1 MSHRQIPRTMLF
13 QGAPMG
19 SQAWAQEAPRKAAP
33 ARRLLIA
40 GVSLGVLCALTAF
53 DKSAAQDASPAA
65 KDGEIVDTVEEV
77 VVTTRRKALQSAI
90 EIKRNS
96 DTIVDSVVADEAGQ
110 LPDASITEVLQR
122 VSGVSISR
130 FTSGNGGSSAFQI
143 EGTGVTVRGL
153 PFNSSLLNGRQVF
166 SANGASSISWNEIT
180 PELMAGVD
188 VYKATRADLV
198 EGGASAIN
206 LRTHQPFDF
215 KDTQFQVTA
224 GGSYG
229 TQVKKASP
237 RVSAMFSKRFD
248 TNIGEFG
255 ALWDLAYSRLHQ
267 QSSNLQV
274 GAMFGQYVPTST
286 RDDDLAFVPSS
297 FNWNYNKSQRD
308 RYGFYQAL
316 QWKPDPSL
324 TLTNTVFFSQY
335 VEDSHGNSGSVGSN
349 PTASAAVMPV
359 IGAPVEYDANGAFR
373 RGRLTVGSTGNAVEF
388 QNTTMNTS
396 WLPSQYQLDC
406 GSTYGDPA
414 STIQWDWAGAGPI
427 LAQCGPPGTMNPN
440 GGSSASHSK
449 SSTLDISQSFVW
461 TPGDRVAV
469 RGAVQYVRSRMTG
482 KNMYVG
488 LSQTSPLVTSMDV
501 DLTGALPAVSGL
513 SAAGMLDKKTAYLS
527 AMGYHEPDNTGEMM
541 AAHFD
546 LEYRVSDDGFLRS
559 ITAGARTANRVEND
573 DNVGTYWAPLSQ
585 SWLGNPW
592 GSHPGDPN
600 FGPGN
605 IQYLSNPNVLQSDYE
620 VSNFPNFF
628 GGKAAVPGQL
638 FVASQSLMQ
647 SYDWYHLLKTYN
659 GQLIEDPPG
668 SGQMRP
674 RTRAEFWDDN
684 IDQGLNRT
692 DSRIVNKAAY
702 IQAKFAHDGIG
713 FIPAF
718 SGNVGVRVFRES
730 LRASGLL
737 RSPDATN
744 LALTEADS
752 TAYFVAQLAQV
763 PAPNSAYPTLY
774 GFVTPKTG
782 DVGALS
788 LQSRSYDYTRVLP
801 AFNVKFDVTDKF
813 IIRAA
818 ASRSSA
824 PPNLN
829 DIRAGGTTD
838 ARSLPNPTLPTA
850 PRILTGVIARD
861 SGSNLKPTMINSQ
874 DLTFEFYPSSSSFF
888 YLDLFAKQIKD
899 HPVFYSFTA
908 PNLPVPVLAYPNGET
923 PERVDGV
930 ETNPN
935 VTQTSLDLPWVYMQ
949 NQTSKEK
956 AEIKGFEIG
965 GRKFFD
971 QLPGM
976 LRGFGI
982 EGNVTYIDSSNP
994 AQQANHMLSP
1004 RTPDGGLNP
1013 DGTVPKTYP
1022 NLPYAGMSKWAYNI
1036 QLLYSYQKVNFRL
1049 AYNWRDKALLSTNV
1063 NPLSY
1068 ATSGGNP
1075 YILNTSPTNFD
1086 SAHSYPV
1093 YNMVPAYM
1101 AAAGYLDMGFDYK
1114 LSEKASLSFNANNLL
1129 DTKSKTV
1136 QEPVPGVFVP
1146 YDHNVSDR
1154 RYEVTMRMRF

>member
-1 MSHRQIPRTMLF
+1 MSHRQISRTMLF

-19 SQAWAQEAPRKAAP
+19 GQACAQEAPRKADSA
-33 ARRLLIA
+33 ARRLLVA
-40 GVSLGVLCALTAF
+40 GASLGVLCALTAF
-53 DKSAAQDASPAA
+53 DASAAQEAAPAA
-65 KDGEIVDTVEEV
+65 KGGEIVDTVEEV
-77 VVTTRRKALQSAI
+77 VVTTRRRALQSAI

-143 EGTGVTVRGL
+143 EGTGITVRGL
-153 PFNSSLLNGRQVF
+153 PFNSSMLNGRQVF
-166 SANGASSISWNEIT
+166 SANGASAISWNEIT
-180 PELMAGVD
+180 PELMSGVD

-198 EGGASAIN
+198 EGGASSVN

-255 ALWDLAYSRLHQ
+255 VLWDLAYSRLHQ

-297 FNWNYNKSQRD
+297 FNWNYNKSKRD

-316 QWKPDPSL
+316 QWKPTSNL

-335 VEDSHGNSGSVGSN
+335 VQDSHGNSGQVGGIPS
-349 PTASAAVMPV
+349 ASAAVMPV
-359 IGAPVEYDANGAFR
+359 LGAPVEYDANGAFR
-373 RGRLTVGSTGNAVEF
+373 KGRLTLGSTGNAVEF
-388 QNTTMNTS
+388 QNTTMNTG
-396 WLPSQYQLDC
+396 WLPPEYQLDC

-414 STIQWDWAGAGPI
+414 STIQWDWAGGPI
-427 LAQCGPPGTMNPN
+427 LAQCGPAGTMNPSS
-440 GGSSASHSK
+440 GSSASHNK

-469 RGAVQYVRSRMTG
+469 RGAAQYVRSRMTG
-482 KNMYVG
+482 QDMYVG

-513 SAAGMLDKKTAYLS
+513 SAAGMLDKSTAYLS
-527 AMGYHEPDNTGEMM
+527 AMGYHEPKNTGEMV
-541 AAHFD
+541 AAHLD

-559 ITAGARTANRVEND
+559 ITVGARTANRIEND
-573 DNVGTYWAPLSQ
+573 NFVGTYWAPLSQ

-592 GSHPGDPN
+592 GPHPNDPN

-605 IQYLSNPNVLQSDYE
+605 IMYLSNPNVLTSDYE
-620 VSNFPNFF
+620 VSTFPNFF

-638 FVASQSLMQ
+638 YVASQSLMQ

-659 GQLIEDPPG
+659 GQLLPN
-668 SGQMRP
+668 GQP
-674 RTRAEFWDDN
+674 RTKDQFWRDN
-684 IDQGLNRT
+684 IDQGLNKT

-718 SGNVGVRVFRES
+718 SGNIGVRVFRES

-737 RSPDATN
+737 RTPDAAN
-744 LALTEADS
+744 LALTLADS
-752 TAYFVAQLAQV
+752 NAYFDAQQAK
-763 PAPNSAYPTLY
+763 AADPNSSPVFPTLY
-774 GFVTPKTG
+774 GLTG
-782 DVGALS
+782 GYS
-788 LQSRSYDYTRVLP
+788 MQTRSYDYTRVLP
-801 AFNVKFDVTDKF
+801 SFNVKFDVTDKF
-813 IIRAA
+813 IIRGA

-829 DIRAGGTTD
+829 DIRAGGFID
-838 ARSLPNPTLPTA
+838 ARSLPNVNPQA
-850 PRILTGVIARD
+850 PRILTGVVARD
-861 SGSNLKPTMINSQ
+861 SGANLKPTMINSQ

-888 YLDLFAKQIKD
+888 YVDLFAKQIED
-899 HPVFYSFTA
+899 HPVFHSFTA
-908 PNLPVPVLAYPNGET
+908 PNLPIPALAYPNGET

-935 VTQTSLDLPWVYMQ
+935 VTATSLDVPWIYMQ
-949 NQTSKEK
+949 NQTSTEK
-956 AEIKGFEIG
+956 AKIKGFEIG

-971 QLPGM
+971 QLPGVF
-976 LRGFGI
+976 RGLGI
-982 EGNVTYIDSSNP
+982 EGNVTYIESSNP

-1013 DGTVPKTYP
+1013 DGTVPQTYSD
-1022 NLPYAGMSKWAYNI
+1022 LPYAGLSKWAYNI
-1036 QLLYSYQKVNFRL
+1036 QLLYSYKRVNARL

-1101 AAAGYLDMGFDYK
+1101 AAAGYLDLGFDYK
-1114 LSEKASLSFNANNLL
+1114 LSEKVSFSFNANNLL

-1136 QEPVPGVFVP
+1136 QEPVPGVFTP

-1154 RYEVTMRMRF
+1154 RYEATVRMRF